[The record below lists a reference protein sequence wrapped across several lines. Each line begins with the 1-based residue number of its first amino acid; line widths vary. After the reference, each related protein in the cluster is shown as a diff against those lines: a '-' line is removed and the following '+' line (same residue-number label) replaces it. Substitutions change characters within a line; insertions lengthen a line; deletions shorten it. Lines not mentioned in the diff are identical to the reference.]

1 MTKIVQIFKRKPK
14 EEPLNLS
21 ERMAACS
28 DNELLDVLKKR
39 IHYTEEAARIAI
51 EEAKRRGLINSEHDL
66 LSEEFRAEDFEFSWF
81 PIPESD
87 GARQRLKR
95 SIGRSLVI
103 CGLLPIV
110 FGFLEI
116 NSGNVWFGR
125 IVLAF
130 GIVWGIL
137 STHFSKA
144 YQRLLFYGLMLAN
157 AVAFV
162 FVCSRILK
170 MTTLVIMD
178 FFVAFILFLMIA
190 YGLLYLRKIELSA
203 ES

>member
-66 LSEEFRAEDFEFSWF
+66 LSEKFRAEELTFSWF
-81 PIPESD
+81 PVPDRELQ
-87 GARQRLKR
+87 RQKIRK

-125 IVLAF
+125 IVLVF

-144 YQRLLFYGLMLAN
+144 YQRLLFYGLMSAN

-170 MTTLVIMD
+170 MKTLVIMD

-190 YGLLYLRKIELSA
+190 YGLLYVRKIELSA